1 MMKQKSIKLIE
12 CPRDAMQG
20 IHDFIDTD
28 VKAAYINLLLQVGFD
43 TIDFGSFVSSKAIPQ
58 LRDTRDVLA
67 KLDLS
72 ATRSKLL
79 AIVANLR
86 GVEEAVVHNE
96 ITYLGFPF
104 SISET
109 FQQRNT
115 NSSIAQSMD
124 TVKQMLELCYKNS
137 KTAVVYLS
145 MGFGNPYGDE
155 WNVEI
160 VEKWADELVAN
171 GVKILSLSDTTGVS
185 SPRKIREIL
194 PSLVKRFE
202 NTEIG
207 LHLHSTPNTRFEKI
221 DAAYESGCRR
231 FDSALKGFGGCP
243 MATDD
248 LTGNLATEE
257 LITYLESRNE
267 ALNLNMDKWKEAVLF
282 SQQVFPLG
290 LV

>member
-1 MMKQKSIKLIE
+1 MMKQKSVKLIE

-28 VKAAYINLLLQVGFD
+28 IKATYINLLLQVGFD
-43 TIDFGSFVSSKAIPQ
+43 TIDFGSFVSPKAIPQ
-58 LRDTRDVLA
+58 LRDTREVLS

-72 ATRSKLL
+72 TTRSKLL

-86 GVEEAVVHNE
+86 GVEEAVVHSE

-115 NSSIAQSMD
+115 NSSITQSMD
-124 TVKQMLELCYKNS
+124 TVKQMLELCDKHN

-160 VEKWADELVAN
+160 IEKWADELVAN

-185 SPRKIREIL
+185 SPEKIREIL
-194 PSLVKRFE
+194 PFLVKRFE

-221 DAAYESGCRR
+221 EAAYESGCRR

-257 LITYLESRNE
+257 LITYLESRKE
-267 ALNLNMDKWKEAVLF
+267 VLNLNMNKWQDAIAYSHK
-282 SQQVFPLG
+282 VFPLY
-290 LV
+290 